1 MNDFGGVEIRYLAGP
16 FAPFRRGAGSGQSL
30 GDRVFGTNFGDLR
43 AERLFSHL
51 PIGCCGKDCLQR
63 SACQTVGAGEFG
75 TGGDE
80 EGTAVSNVADDVLQ
94 IGQGQDGLLCV
105 AVKNDQIEVV
115 DLGFEE
121 FTGRKGDQGEF
132 ADGRAILFLGRA

>member
-1 MNDFGGVEIRYLAGP
+1 M
-16 FAPFRRGAGSGQSL
+16 
-30 GDRVFGTNFGDLR
+30 FGTDFGDLR

-63 SACQTVGAGEFG
+63 RSCQTVGAGEFRA
-75 TGGDE
+75 GGDE

-94 IGQGQDGLLCV
+94 IGQGQDGLLCI

-121 FTGRKGDQGEF
+121 FTGREGNQREF